1 MNRFSIEHSARDPLA
16 GGEDASGAADTPFSL
31 LEHLP
36 IGLLVTDP
44 DACIVF
50 TNAFIEQMLGY
61 DRGALLGQSVEILVP
76 ERSRSGH
83 VDMRR
88 LFAGN
93 PRERH
98 MGAGRDLVARCRDGC
113 EIPVEIGLKPI
124 RAQGRSFV
132 LAILIDISER
142 KLAEERQ
149 RLLIGELNHRIQNL
163 FTVVQSVALNSLS
176 ADRALVESREVFIE
190 RLHTLGRAYTILT
203 EQEWRGVPLRQI
215 LEAETGA
222 FADRVGLDGTDVMV
236 RQEAAQSFALV
247 LHELTTNA
255 VKYGALSV
263 PAGRVDVRWSVGQDD
278 RPGLFALSW
287 EETGEM
293 TVTPPSRTGYGRK
306 IIEDTVR
313 RIGQYQIEYAPS
325 GLKFRMEVPI
335 STVGWVIEDRPAP

>member
-1 MNRFSIEHSARDPLA
+1 MNAFSIGRSARDPLA
-16 GGEDASGAADTPFSL
+16 SGGEASGAADAPFSL

-36 IGLLVTDP
+36 IGLLVADP

-50 TNAFIEQMLGY
+50 ANAFVEQMLGF
-61 DRGALLGQSVEILVP
+61 DRGELLGQSVEILVP
-76 ERSRSGH
+76 ERSRSEH
-83 VDMRR
+83 VNMRR
-88 LFAGN
+88 MFAGS

-98 MGAGRDLVARCRDGC
+98 MGAGRDLVARRRDGD
-113 EIPVEIGLKPI
+113 EVPVEIGLKPL
-124 RAQGRSFV
+124 RAQGNDFV

-142 KLAEERQ
+142 KHAEERQ

-176 ADRALVESREVFIE
+176 ADRSLVESRGVLIE
-190 RLHTLGRAYTILT
+190 RLHALGRTYTILT
-203 EQEWRGVPLRQI
+203 EQEWRGAPLRQI

-222 FADRVGLDGTDVMV
+222 FADRVSLDGTDVMV

-263 PAGRVDVRWSVGQDD
+263 PAGRVEVRWSVSRRDC
-278 RPGLFALSW
+278 PGLFALSW

-293 TVTPPSRTGYGRK
+293 TVAPPSRSGYGRK

-313 RIGQYQIEYAPS
+313 RIGQYQIEYAHS
-325 GLKFRMEVPI
+325 GLKFRMEAPI
-335 STVGWVIEDRPAP
+335 GKVGWMIDAGPMP

>member
-1 MNRFSIEHSARDPLA
+1 MNADPIARNPLA
-16 GGEDASGAADTPFSL
+16 GGKEPSGVADTSFSL

-50 TNAFIEQMLGY
+50 ANAFVEQMLGY
-61 DRGALLGQSVEILVP
+61 DHGELLNQSVEILVP
-76 ERSRSGH
+76 ERSRSEHAG
-83 VDMRR
+83 MRR
-88 LFAGN
+88 IFAGS

-98 MGAGRDLVARCRDGC
+98 MGAGRDLVARCRDGS

-124 RAQGRSFV
+124 RAQGRDFV

-142 KLAEERQ
+142 KRAEERQ

-163 FTVVQSVALNSLS
+163 FTVVQSVAQNSLS
-176 ADRALVESREVFIE
+176 ANRPLVESREVFIE

-203 EQEWRGVPLRQI
+203 EQEWRGAPLRQI

-222 FADRVGLDGTDVMV
+222 FADRVSLDGNDVMV
-236 RQEAAQSFALV
+236 RQEAAQSFALI

-263 PAGRVDVRWSVGQDD
+263 PAGRVEVRWSVSRGHCS
-278 RPGLFALSW
+278 GLFVLSW
-287 EETGEM
+287 QETGEM
-293 TVTPPSRTGYGRK
+293 TVAPPSRSGYGRR

-313 RIGQYQIEYAPS
+313 RIGKYEIEYAPL
-325 GLKFRMEVPI
+325 GLKFRMEAPI
-335 STVGWVIEDRPAP
+335 SKVGWVIEAKPVP